1 MNKIGVIDIGS
12 NSFHLLIVKIEHN
25 SYKIIYEYK
34 EFVRLGDGIL
44 SNGSLSQIKIEQSIE
59 TLKLFKM
66 LCDTNGADK
75 IIAVAT
81 AAVRKA
87 KNQAF
92 FINLI
97 KKETS
102 IDVNVLSEEEECYYD
117 YLSITHSI
125 YIENAL
131 LMDIGGSSTEI
142 IYVQNRKLVNSICLP
157 IGSIS
162 LTKKFDLINII
173 KPESE
178 KKLVD
183 FLYETYNKIP
193 WIKSVKVDTLIGI
206 GGSIRSIGKIHMNA
220 KELTINYLHNYS
232 FSADDLFSIYD
243 YLISLSYVKRSNISG
258 LSKGRADII
267 VGAAASFCV
276 LLKLCNI
283 PTIKISTTGIR
294 EGIIYSYLRDNIK
307 PSILGNKVPLNF

>member
-1 MNKIGVIDIGS
+1 MSKIGIIDIGS

-25 SYKIIYEYK
+25 NYKIIYEYK

-44 SNGSLSQIKIEQSIE
+44 SNESLSQIKIEQSIE

-81 AAVRKA
+81 AAVRRA

-102 IDVNVLSEEEECYYD
+102 IDVNVLSGEEECYYD
-117 YLSITHSI
+117 YLSIIHSI
-125 YIENAL
+125 YIESAL

-142 IYVQNRKLVNSICLP
+142 IYIQNRKPVNSVCLP

-162 LTKKFDLINII
+162 LTKEFDLINVI
-173 KPESE
+173 KPENE
-178 KKLVD
+178 KKLMD

-193 WIKSVKVDTLIGI
+193 WIKSLKVDTLIGI
-206 GGSIRSIGKIHMNA
+206 GGSIRSIGKIHMNT
-220 KELTINYLHNYS
+220 KELTVNYLHNYS
-232 FSADDLFSIYD
+232 FPADDLFSIYD

-258 LSKGRADII
+258 LSKGRSDII

-283 PTIKISTTGIR
+283 PTIKISSTGIR
-294 EGIIYSYLRDNIK
+294 EGVIYSYLSNNIK
-307 PSILGNKVPLNF
+307 